1 MKPRVTILISDKID
15 FKTKTVKRGKEG
27 YYIMMKGSVQQEVM
41 TLVNNY
47 APKRGVSK
55 YIKPALMNI
64 KGDSTS
70 NRIIAW
76 NFNTPNILTNRSF
89 GPKINKEHWPEMI
102 YQTKQTIYIYL
113 YTHTTIYIHIYSY
126 LDIYNFI

>member
-15 FKTKTVKRGKEG
+15 FKRKTVKRGKEG

-102 YQTKQTIYIYL
+102 Y
-113 YTHTTIYIHIYSY
+113 
-126 LDIYNFI
+126 